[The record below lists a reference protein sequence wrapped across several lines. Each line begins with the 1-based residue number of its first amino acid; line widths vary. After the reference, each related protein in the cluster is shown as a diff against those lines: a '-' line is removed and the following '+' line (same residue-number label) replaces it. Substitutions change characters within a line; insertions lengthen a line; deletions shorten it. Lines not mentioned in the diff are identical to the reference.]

1 MVLGL
6 DDPSVK
12 TPVGEVVRIPVKFIK
27 GKSDTSAIVIS
38 AIATQLQT
46 VRKNVL
52 PVMVKVINDD
62 QYQAI
67 YNTHI
72 LEAAR
77 QAKLDFIW
85 CIAVD
90 AEMQSQMQV
99 ETGQRVQVSLRTAS
113 EKTLCDAIDY
123 ARSQVPSLNK
133 LNAALIARAIVDYRK
148 TNEPK
153 NLAFLT
159 KLRCGIGKTKLL
171 PLAEYLTV

>member
-1 MVLGL
+1 MALAI
-6 DDPSVK
+6 DDSAVSAP
-12 TPVGEVVRIPVKFIK
+12 TGQLLRIPVKFIK

-62 QYQAI
+62 QYQAV
-67 YNTHI
+67 YNVHI

-90 AEMQSQMQV
+90 AEMQDQMQV
-99 ETGQRVQVSLRTAS
+99 EIGQRVQVSLRTAS
-113 EKTLCDAIDY
+113 EKTLCDAIEY
-123 ARSQVPSLNK
+123 ARSQVPSLSK

-148 TNEPK
+148 TNELK
-153 NLAFLT
+153 NLTFLT
-159 KLRCGIGKTKLL
+159 KLRCGIGKTKLPL
-171 PLAEYLTV
+171 LAEYLAI

>member
-1 MVLGL
+1 MALAI
-6 DDPSVK
+6 DDAAISAP
-12 TPVGEVVRIPVKFIK
+12 TGQLLRIPVKFIK
-27 GKSDTSAIVIS
+27 GKSDTSPIVIS
-38 AIATQLQT
+38 AIASQLQT

-52 PVMVKVINDD
+52 PVMIKVIHDD

-67 YNTHI
+67 HNIHI

-85 CIAVD
+85 CIAID
-90 AEMQSQMQV
+90 AEMQTQLQV
-99 ETGQRVQVSLRTAS
+99 EIGQRVQVSLRTAS

-133 LNAALIARAIVDYRK
+133 LNAALVARAIVDHRR

-159 KLRCGIGKTKLL
+159 KLRCGIGKTKLPL
-171 PLAEYLTV
+171 LAEYLAV